1 MREIGDSFS
10 EEALCYGSRERGWW
24 LVENVVGKK
33 GVLFWLFK
41 IGEITVLCLMVIR
54 IIQYQEKDLW
64 NFPGGPVV
72 KAALQCRGHGFH
84 LWLEN

>member
-10 EEALCYGSRERGWW
+10 EETFCYGSRERGWW

-41 IGEITVLCLMVIR
+41 MGEITVLCLMVIR